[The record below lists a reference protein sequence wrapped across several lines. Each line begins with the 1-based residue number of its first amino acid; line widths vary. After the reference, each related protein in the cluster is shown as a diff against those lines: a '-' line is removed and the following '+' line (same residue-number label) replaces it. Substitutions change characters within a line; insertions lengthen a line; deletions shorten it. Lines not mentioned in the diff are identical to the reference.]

1 MPKSV
6 DAVWMYDTVV
16 SPTVVC
22 QDHLWTS
29 EILDKL
35 QDEPEYLTESSGNI
49 SSLGMCDTCWCWRG
63 PFNKPSHAH
72 RYETIFSSTLTCLDD
87 MLTVFRALRKSRLE
101 DPLACLALFNL
112 LLRG

>member
-1 MPKSV
+1 MLKLV
-6 DAVWMYDTVV
+6 DAACMYYFVV
-16 SPTVVC
+16 SPIIVC
-22 QDHLWTS
+22 RNRLHTGEML
-29 EILDKL
+29 INLR
-35 QDEPEYLTESSGNI
+35 DEPKYLTESSGNV
-49 SSLGMCDTCWCWRG
+49 SSLDISDVCWCWRG